1 MSRPSRI
8 AQAHGIGIAAFLKDN
23 DHTLDIEADYSSRA
37 VMLQKKLWPYRRCS
51 FCGGGGGKARATMM
65 LATSPSNRTMSMK
78 LLVIA
83 GVTYIISIQF
93 QKTVTLLTSTSPYNH
108 HLEYLPLEARRL
120 GYVPRNVFVAYSPDN
135 MLQESVKP
143 LLNHPS
149 LYTAKFVEDSMPP
162 DGPLVQPD
170 WYEPNAYEWVDGYDM
185 DVCIPMNDWQAK
197 SYPTCNT
204 FHEIDL
210 GKLRVINTGGSRI
223 AFEMKVQDGRNER
236 KYVYKTIKYSKEI
249 TMKKIEEQRKDSMVM
264 ERTTASKFIPDIW
277 GYCSLGVM
285 MDFMPEGK
293 ECDDVDTPK
302 YSCNP
307 FFGTVVYLN
316 VLTHLFPSFAY
327 TTIFAI
333 TTSMK
338 GICMT
343 TSRA

>member
-1 MSRPSRI
+1 M
-8 AQAHGIGIAAFLKDN
+8 
-23 DHTLDIEADYSSRA
+23 T
-37 VMLQKKLWPYRRCS
+37 
-51 FCGGGGGKARATMM
+51 M
-65 LATSPSNRTMSMK
+65 LATSPSNRMSMK

-83 GVTYIISIQF
+83 GVIYIISIQF
-93 QKTVTLLTSTSPYNH
+93 QKTVTLLTSTSPYNQ

-120 GYVPRNVFVAYSPDN
+120 GYVPRNVFITYSPDN

-143 LLNHPS
+143 LLNHPA
-149 LYTAKFVEDSMPP
+149 LYTTKFVEDSMPP
-162 DGPLVQPD
+162 DGPRVQSD

-236 KYVYKTIKYSKEI
+236 KYVYKTIKYTKEI

-264 ERTTASKFIPDIW
+264 ERTSASKFIPDIW

-293 ECDDVDTPK
+293 ECDGVDTPK
-302 YSCNP
+302 YSCDLL
-307 FFGTVVYLN
+307 FGAGSLCEC
-316 VLTHLFPSFAY
+316 THQFNSFLCLHDHLHNNNLDAGNMHDYIKGVRLAGGTTLLPIDQLRISIHIASSVADLHTIDGTKQPSMFHNDSEY
-327 TTIFAI
+327 F
-333 TTSMK
+333 S
-338 GICMT
+338 
-343 TSRA
+343 